1 MHELCHY
8 NIPGSHWGIRRF
20 QNKDGTLTP
29 AGKERYRKINAAL
42 KPGKDG
48 KPSLAEKTARNAQN
62 MVETADS
69 LVVSNRKGNEKARR
83 EAQTLSDEEL
93 RRRISRLQMEKQY
106 ADLSSSNELS
116 AGRARAHEILR
127 TTGEMMG
134 IATGAVSIA
143 AAIYQI
149 KKS

>member
-29 AGKERYRKINAAL
+29 AGKERYRKINTAL